1 MMLNRQ
7 SQPAALTEENLKR
20 HQAEAKVRQT
30 PLKRFTAR
38 QVSFRSAGDGE
49 SVELQCDEQIFN
61 TSTGEQTKDEKER
74 ITNQL
79 DLLVSNASSKVD
91 LENMKK
97 QSEKSYSQKSSAV
110 ETNYPLSLDFEKRQL
125 KQQHKDNGPFKE
137 ETFEFGS
144 AFHSNNNDELEKEN
158 SENADSEVESNSS
171 SSLSTDSDDDDDVAN
186 NGDKELQNSNC
197 SAASSDSSRSSSPL
211 LDDDDDDSD
220 EDEDDDDDDDDTEEE
235 ETENNVKSDDELTHY
250 TSSLNASVS
259 SIPTLNDDRESLDTP
274 SGDEE
279 SPKDNEDE
287 NEELVTEEKEDDNT
301 DQRPSLEAT
310 LEENTENKISETV
323 SKHDNLSP
331 PQSRKVSGR
340 STSPS
345 LTVVVSE
352 FDEVESTIF
361 DRRQASSL
369 GSSPRNKF
377 TSSESIEGSEI
388 SIKNWVSFDTGC
400 IITKT
405 DTTGQGLY
413 DQQSLKTKENK
424 QLKTRKQL
432 NAMKTHFIKSI
443 RKNIPSAKV
452 FKHQALS
459 KTAKEK
465 TDQLHLKNEV
475 IKMKKNSL
483 SSDDSDGVCKE
494 QKKLVRRKLKGQAK
508 RVSFDDSKMNE
519 NVSKTTTSD
528 SAFFGSRTT
537 SRDNKE
543 DTSPRPPESE
553 HSGRASSQWSVL
565 ESERSTGSGTR
576 PDSTVQSPCS
586 ISSSI
591 QTTLVN
597 DVTFPS
603 PVSPP
608 AASVVK
614 KLGKYNIKS
623 AV

>member
-1 MMLNRQ
+1 MLNRQ

-20 HQAEAKVRQT
+20 HLAGAKLRQT

-38 QVSFRSAGDGE
+38 QASFRSAGDGE

-61 TSTGEQTKDEKER
+61 ASTGEQTKDEKER
-74 ITNQL
+74 IANHL
-79 DLLVSNASSKVD
+79 DLLVSNASSKLD

-110 ETNYPLSLDFEKRQL
+110 ETNYPLSLDCEKRQL
-125 KQQHKDNGPFKE
+125 KQKHKDNGQFKE

-144 AFHSNNNDELEKEN
+144 AFHSKNNDQIEKEN
-158 SENADSEVESNSS
+158 SENADPEVDSNSS
-171 SSLSTDSDDDDDVAN
+171 SSLSTDSDDDDHVTND
-186 NGDKELQNSNC
+186 GEKESQNSIS
-197 SAASSDSSRSSSPL
+197 SAASIDSSRSSSPL
-211 LDDDDDDSD
+211 VDDDDDDSD
-220 EDEDDDDDDDDTEEE
+220 EDDDDDTEEE
-235 ETENNVKSDDELTHY
+235 ETENDVKSDDELTHY

-259 SIPTLNDDRESLDTP
+259 SIPTLNDDRESLETP

-287 NEELVTEEKEDDNT
+287 NEELRKEEKEDDNT
-301 DQRPSLEAT
+301 DQIPSVEAT
-310 LEENTENKISETV
+310 LEENNENKISETV
-323 SKHDNLSP
+323 SNQDNLSP
-331 PQSRKVSGR
+331 LQSRKVSGR

-388 SIKNWVSFDTGC
+388 SIKNWVGFDTGC

-413 DQQSLKTKENK
+413 DQQSVKTKENK

-443 RKNIPSAKV
+443 RKNIPSTKV
-452 FKHQALS
+452 FKYQALS
-459 KTAKEK
+459 NTAKEK
-465 TDQLHLKNEV
+465 TDQLHLKTF
-475 IKMKKNSL
+475 IKVRKAKKNSI

-508 RVSFDDSKMNE
+508 RVSFDDSKMTE

-537 SRDNKE
+537 SRDNKG
-543 DTSPRPPESE
+543 DTSPKPPESE

-565 ESERSTGSGTR
+565 ESEHSTGSGTR
-576 PDSTVQSPCS
+576 PDSTVQSPRS
-586 ISSSI
+586 ISSSR
-591 QTTLVN
+591 QTTMVN
-597 DVTFPS
+597 DVPFPS
-603 PVSPP
+603 PVSLKNVPP

-614 KLGKYNIKS
+614 KLGKYKIKS
-623 AV
+623 TV